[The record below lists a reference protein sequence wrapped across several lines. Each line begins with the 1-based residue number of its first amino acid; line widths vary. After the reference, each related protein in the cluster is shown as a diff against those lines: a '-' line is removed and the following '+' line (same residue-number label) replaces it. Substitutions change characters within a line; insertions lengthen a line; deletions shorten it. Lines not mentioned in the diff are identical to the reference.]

1 MAVTAPSW
9 AWHWQH
15 MRGHVFASAWAWP
28 WLWLPP
34 PCHFKGRLHSSLLDG
49 TVRGGGDRHGD
60 ERASRIVPGQI
71 RVRTSGG
78 HRVLN

>member
-1 MAVTAPSW
+1 M
-9 AWHWQH
+9 
-15 MRGHVFASAWAWP
+15 
-28 WLWLPP
+28 
-34 PCHFKGRLHSSLLDG
+34 LDV
-49 TVRGGGDRHGD
+49 TVRRGGEDGDEGDRHGD